1 MRKISKYFIAKKL
14 FFLFTRL
21 NAKIENFCVS
31 LGALPQTPQ
40 VKRNDEK
47 LYGSKN
53 KIARNPC
60 DSRSSGIVT
69 SDKKFGGK
77 VAHFLHPD
85 IKSAWA
91 GAKAHS
97 PNFMLAIGGGV
108 ICKSSTHK
116 VRPLR

>member
-31 LGALPQTPQ
+31 LGALSGAPQ
-40 VKRNDEK
+40 VKRNDEN
-47 LYGSKN
+47 YMEAKN

-69 SDKKFGGK
+69 SDKNLT
-77 VAHFLHPD
+77 VR
-85 IKSAWA
+85 
-91 GAKAHS
+91 S
-97 PNFMLAIGGGV
+97 PISYTQ
-108 ICKSSTHK
+108 I
-116 VRPLR
+116 